1 MWWFNKG
8 ERKETWDEE
17 IQWPIGDIEA
27 AHKIRDICRSAA
39 DSAQKLG
46 GSPDRSDDKIKYE
59 AERYERA
66 AKTAMKIAIKISDG
80 LLRDS
85 VVRQIVDLCLQ
96 ANDVRTARILFRAIQ
111 SVSIREDVLNDYPIL
126 RGRISGEQETR
137 TSR

>member
-66 AKTAMKIAIKISDG
+66 AKTAMKIAIKISDD

-85 VVRQIVDLCLQ
+85 AVRQIVDLCLQ
-96 ANDVRTARILFRAIQ
+96 ASDVRTARILFRAIQ

-126 RGRISGEQETR
+126 RE
-137 TSR
+137 